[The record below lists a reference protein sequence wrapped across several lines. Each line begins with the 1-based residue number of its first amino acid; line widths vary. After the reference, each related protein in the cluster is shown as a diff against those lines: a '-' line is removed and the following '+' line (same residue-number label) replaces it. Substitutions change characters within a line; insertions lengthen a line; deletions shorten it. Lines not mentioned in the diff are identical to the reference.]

1 MALDDTD
8 RRLVEL
14 LQANARMPIKAIA
27 EHIGLSAPGAS
38 ERLRRLEDRGVI
50 RAFTVEVDPRAL
62 GYSLQAI
69 VRVKPLPGKLH
80 AVQKLLEAI
89 PELSECDKVTGDD
102 CFIAR
107 LHLRSIEHL
116 DFILERITDK
126 AETST
131 AIVKSQPVVRRLPAY

>member
-8 RRLVEL
+8 RHIIAL
-14 LQANARMPIKAIA
+14 LQADARMPIKALA
-27 EHIGLSAPGAS
+27 ESIGLSAPGTS

-50 RAFTVEVDPRAL
+50 RAFTLEVDPHAL

-69 VRVKPLPGKLH
+69 VRVKPLPGQLH
-80 AVQKLLEAI
+80 AVQQLLEAI
-89 PELSECDKVTGDD
+89 PELTECDKVTGDD

-126 AETST
+126 AETNS
-131 AIVKSQPVVRRLPAY
+131 AIVKSQPVARRLPSY

>member
-8 RRLVEL
+8 RQLLAL
-14 LQANARMPIKAIA
+14 LQADARLPVKTLAQR
-27 EHIGLSAPGAS
+27 IGLSAPGATD
-38 ERLRRLEDRGVI
+38 RLRKLEDRGVI
-50 RAFTVEVDPRAL
+50 RAFTVTVDPHAL

-69 VRVKPLPGKLH
+69 VRIKPLPGKLH
-80 AVQKLLEAI
+80 AVQKALEAI

-116 DFILERITDK
+116 DFILESISDK
-126 AETST
+126 AETRSS
-131 AIVKSQPVVRRLPAY
+131 IVKSQPVARRLPAF

>member
-8 RRLVEL
+8 RRLIAL

-50 RAFTVEVDPRAL
+50 RAFTVEVDPHAL